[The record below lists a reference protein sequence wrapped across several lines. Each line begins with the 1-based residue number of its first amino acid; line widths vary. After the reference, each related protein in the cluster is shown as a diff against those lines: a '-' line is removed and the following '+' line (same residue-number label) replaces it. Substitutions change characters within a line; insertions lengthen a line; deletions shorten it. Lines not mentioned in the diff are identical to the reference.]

1 MASPRRGQEPEPHV
15 VAERLERMSGL
26 VVVEAE
32 EEVRVAPLAEPRMA
46 ETRVAL
52 MVDEE
57 GEALAVGVLMSM
69 NKRRRVDESVESDDG
84 DGISGVVEIPV
95 EQRREPPTGPRV
107 ERIGGIRRGNGV
119 PVDLFV
125 RRAYRFADRSLVGES
140 NGMVGNSY
148 HTREC
153 SAHAQRGG
161 NMRGGYMG
169 RGFRPYG

>member
-1 MASPRRGQEPEPHV
+1 VVGEP
-15 VAERLERMSGL
+15 LERMSGL

-32 EEVRVAPLAEPRMA
+32 EEVGVAPLAEPRVAETRVA

-57 GEALAVGVLMSM
+57 GEASAVGVLMPM

-84 DGISGVVEIPV
+84 DGISGVGEILVGP
-95 EQRREPPTGPRV
+95 RRGPPTGPRV
-107 ERIGGIRRGNGV
+107 ESIGGIRRGNRV
-119 PVDLFV
+119 PVDLVV
-125 RRAYRFADRSLVGES
+125 RRAYRFVERSLVGER
-140 NGMVGNSY
+140 NGIVGDSY
-148 HTREC
+148 HTRGC